1 MDSEPHRFGLSA
13 NRLSAMTGVR
23 YQTRDRW
30 AQRGLLRKAPS
41 YGELDLIEQLVL
53 KALLATIPKSHVDLV
68 WEQVRGAL
76 RGIAGHNRA
85 ALVWDSE
92 LRQAKVTRSDAALS
106 NLVRHGRPVYVLPLG
121 EIASQARAAYRAEA
135 RAAKRAA
142 QARAQAANPPTSTSL
157 PSASAAPS
165 TRFTRAAR

>member
-1 MDSEPHRFGLSA
+1 MDSEPPSFGLSA
-13 NRLSAMTGVR
+13 NRLCAMTGVR

-53 KALLATIPKSHVDLV
+53 KALLATIPKSHVNLV
-68 WEQVRGAL
+68 WDQVRGAL
-76 RGIAGHNRA
+76 PGIAGNDRA

-92 LRQAKVTRSDAALS
+92 LRQAKVSRSDAALS
-106 NLVRHGRPVYVLPLG
+106 NLVRHGRPVYVLALG
-121 EIASQARAAYRAEA
+121 EIASQGRAAYRAEA

-142 QARAQAANPPTSTSL
+142 QARAHAANPDRTNRADKKASRSSTT
-157 PSASAAPS
+157 P
-165 TRFTRAAR
+165 

>member
-1 MDSEPHRFGLSA
+1 MDSEPRSFGLSA
-13 NRLSAMTGVR
+13 NRLCAMTGVR

-30 AQRGLLRKAPS
+30 AKRGLLRKAPP

-68 WEQVRGAL
+68 WYQVRGDL
-76 RGIAGHNRA
+76 RGIAGNNRA

-92 LRQAKVTRSDAALS
+92 LRQAKVSRSDAALS

-121 EIASQARAAYRAEA
+121 EIVSQARAAYRAEA

-142 QARAQAANPPTSTSL
+142 QARAHTANPDRAESPHRQASRSSTVL
-157 PSASAAPS
+157 
-165 TRFTRAAR
+165 

>member
-1 MDSEPHRFGLSA
+1 MDSEPGSFGLSA
-13 NRLSAMTGVR
+13 NRLCAMTGVR

-68 WEQVRGAL
+68 WDQVRGAL
-76 RGIAGHNRA
+76 RGIAGNNRA

-92 LRQAKVTRSDAALS
+92 LRQAKVSRSDAALS
-106 NLVRHGRPVYVLPLG
+106 TLVRHGRPVYVLPLG

-142 QARAQAANPPTSTSL
+142 QAHAHAANPDRTKRPDKPASRS
-157 PSASAAPS
+157 SAVP
-165 TRFTRAAR
+165 

>member
-1 MDSEPHRFGLSA
+1 MDSEPNGFGLSA
-13 NRLSAMTGVR
+13 NRLCAMTGVR

-30 AQRGLLRKAPS
+30 AKRGLLRKAPP

-68 WEQVRGAL
+68 WHEVRGDL
-76 RGIAGHNRA
+76 TGIAGNHRA
-85 ALVWDSE
+85 ALVWDFE
-92 LRQAKVTRSDAALS
+92 IRQAKVSRSDATLS
-106 NLVRHGRPVYVLPLG
+106 DLVRHGRPVYVLALG

-142 QARAQAANPPTSTSL
+142 HARAHAANPDRPERLDTQASRS
-157 PSASAAPS
+157 SAVP
-165 TRFTRAAR
+165 